1 LADACRIGGYRKA
14 HRSSDAQR
22 AVKAQLAVRETLV
35 RTRTRYICHCSCSD
49 STARAA
55 GPITAAAFVSTV
67 DDAARFKN
75 AHQVEAY
82 VGLVPSE
89 RSSGEKQNRGAIT
102 KAGPP
107 RLRSLLVQA
116 AWGVVR
122 SNSEDSAPLRNWTL
136 DIVKRRGY
144 KVGVVALARKLCGIL
159 PAMMRDEQDYQW
171 TKAKAAAPKNEGE
184 TNLGA

>member
-1 LADACRIGGYRKA
+1 
-14 HRSSDAQR
+14 
-22 AVKAQLAVRETLV
+22 
-35 RTRTRYICHCSCSD
+35 
-49 STARAA
+49 
-55 GPITAAAFVSTV
+55 V

-136 DIVKRRGY
+136 NIVKRRGY
-144 KVGVVALARKLCGIL
+144 KVGVVALARKLRGIL

-171 TKAKAAAPKNEGE
+171 TKATAAAPPELSDKWKALTSEVDVPTWPVEKKDDGEDKKNEGE